1 MADRVLFSRALY
13 LADAVGAAVE
23 AYGELATFAVVE
35 LDDEVAVDISDPDPE
50 VAEVLVD
57 EFCNH
62 VLHETIV
69 RLRE

>member
-1 MADRVLFSRALY
+1 MAERVSFSRALY
-13 LADAVGAAVE
+13 LPEAVTAAAE
-23 AYGELATFAVVE
+23 AYEALGTFEVE
-35 LDDEVAVDISDPDPE
+35 VGDDEVAVVITDPDPD
-50 VAEVLVD
+50 VAPVLVD

>member
-1 MADRVLFSRALY
+1 MAERVLFSRALY
-13 LADAVGAAVE
+13 LPEAVRAAVD
-23 AYGELATFAVVE
+23 AYGGLATFAVE
-35 LDDEVAVDISDPDPE
+35 QSGDDVAVDISDLDPE
-50 VAEVLVD
+50 VASVLVD

>member
-1 MADRVLFSRALY
+1 MADRVVFSRALY
-13 LADAVGAAVE
+13 LPDAVRAAVA
-23 AYGELATFAVVE
+23 AYVGLATFQVE
-35 LDDEVAVDISDPDPE
+35 VLDDDVTVDISEPDAA
-50 VAEVLVD
+50 VAAIVVD

>member
-1 MADRVLFSRALY
+1 MAERVLFCRALY
-13 LADAVGAAVE
+13 LPEAVRAAVE
-23 AYGELATFAVVE
+23 AYGELAAFAVEVR
-35 LDDEVAVDISDPDPE
+35 DDDVAVDISDPDAD
-50 VAEVLVD
+50 VASVLVD

>member
-1 MADRVLFSRALY
+1 VD
-13 LADAVGAAVE
+13 
-23 AYGELATFAVVE
+23 AYGELATFAVDVR
-35 LDDEVAVDISDPDPE
+35 DDDVAVDISEPDPE
-50 VAEVLVD
+50 VASVLVD